1 MANTPR
7 LSKWKKINLNS
18 SIGKTS
24 VLKIVEATKQLQIPD
39 NEKMV
44 KFLHSML
51 QQSVEQALSDVQV
64 GFKRGSL
71 HW

>member
-1 MANTPR
+1 ME
-7 LSKWKKINLNS
+7 KINLNS
-18 SIGKTS
+18 SIRKTS

-44 KFLHSML
+44 KVLHSML

-64 GFKRGSL
+64 GFKRGSS